1 MSDPKWQ
8 EMKDVLEANGNFRVV
23 GEATAIYPR
32 ELDKEPV
39 HVRGRIKYQVIN
51 GDEKFCKKS
60 QVLLYLAEMIPKL
73 KTRKAGA
80 SGGQAGGSSEGSSTS
95 GNTRRPKKGKK

>member
-23 GEATAIYPR
+23 GDPTAIYPR

-39 HVRGRIKYQVIN
+39 HVRGRIKYQVIDP
-51 GDEKFCKKS
+51 DEKLGKKS

-73 KTRKAGA
+73 KTRKQGA
-80 SGGQAGGSSEGSSTS
+80 QVGGSNEGSTS
-95 GNTRRPKKGKK
+95 GNTKRTKKGKK